1 MGPSVGLDN
10 IQNDGFDN
18 SAGSFNDYDDVIDI
32 AQVARRGPSIFKM
45 MAWILIIITMILPR
59 WRDVQNS
66 INVLDYIGSF
76 NDCDDVIY
84 DAHLGAGGPLDSV

>member
-1 MGPSVGLDN
+1 
-10 IQNDGFDN
+10 
-18 SAGSFNDYDDVIDI
+18 
-32 AQVARRGPSIFKM
+32 M

-76 NDCDDVIY
+76 NDYDDVIY
-84 DAHLGAGGPLDSV
+84 HAHLGAQVAL